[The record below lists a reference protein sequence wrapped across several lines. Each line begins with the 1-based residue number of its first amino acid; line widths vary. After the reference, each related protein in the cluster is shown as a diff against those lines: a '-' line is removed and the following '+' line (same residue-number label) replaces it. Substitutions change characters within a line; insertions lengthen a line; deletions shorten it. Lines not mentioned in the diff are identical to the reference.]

1 MYLISFQTKYP
12 LGLHFL
18 NPNKAAEM
26 AQILEDLHSKY
37 VPQTQINGSGDK
49 EILER
54 IVFDGDQLTEERARN
69 CQWANSLSESEVD
82 RLDGIT
88 TTFADWHLKKMLLGV
103 NNLYLVYHLPTSKD
117 YE

>member
-1 MYLISFQTKYP
+1 MYLISFQNKYP

-54 IVFDGDQLTEERARN
+54 IIFDGDQLKSSQGTVNGLTLYQNLRWTA
-69 CQWANSLSESEVD
+69 WM
-82 RLDGIT
+82 IT
-88 TTFADWHLKKMLLGV
+88 TTFADWYLKRMLLGV
-103 NNLYLVYHLPTSKD
+103 SNLYVVYHLPTTKD